1 MDREGCFTVSYII
14 LLCLLQ
20 RCLTCFLINFFPERY
35 RYHTTFIYGTTQ
47 ECATISNGSL
57 SGARIINAARSPR
70 ATLNF
75 KMKFGITVSTETV
88 EEFKQELIAYVKLKP
103 REWFDFSAFRLIR
116 IEADLGFVEYKIVL
130 QHRESWQ
137 EVGQL
142 LDSLADVQSFAF
154 DLSKEMQ
161 MTYKAPCMPVELN
174 MVSSNEQAGVPLM
187 PSTSF
192 FTRR

>member
-1 MDREGCFTVSYII
+1 MFHCKLHNSVASTLR
-14 LLCLLQ
+14 
-20 RCLTCFLINFFPERY
+20 RCLTFFLINFFRKRH

-88 EEFKQELIAYVKLKP
+88 EEFKQELMEYVKSKP

-116 IEADLGFVEYKIVL
+116 IEADLGFVEYKCVL

-142 LDSLADVQSFAF
+142 LDSLANVQSFAF
-154 DLSKEMQ
+154 DVSKEMH

-174 MVSSNEQAGVPLM
+174 MVSTDEQTTVPFM

>member
-1 MDREGCFTVSYII
+1 
-14 LLCLLQ
+14 
-20 RCLTCFLINFFPERY
+20 
-35 RYHTTFIYGTTQ
+35 
-47 ECATISNGSL
+47 
-57 SGARIINAARSPR
+57 
-70 ATLNF
+70 
-75 KMKFGITVSTETV
+75 MKFGITVSTETV

-116 IEADLGFVEYKIVL
+116 IEADLAFVEYKIVL